1 MKKLAI
7 LLVMAVLALFLAGT
21 VAAGSLSLQLKRT
34 NPGIAGKKSATLIFD
49 VVNTDMDHKM
59 QGFIWCMSP
68 DDATVSSSYG
78 AGTGTGAQ
86 YVSPLFTMD
95 SGPYQSSMTLTVG
108 ADSVGD
114 KNAGCTFKYIP
125 YREKVAGATETTE
138 EFAEEVAIDKGMGKD
153 VGGFIVTYKAYTAAV
168 EDDTETTD
176 VDETAAAT
184 VEIDVEGASKVIEV
198 GKEDTVGT
206 LTVEVTSADDTKS
219 NLKVSGTKIVAQ
231 AGETIKVYQKMN
243 GAEVTTITDMDY
255 RELRLDKSIPFVAD
269 MSDPQ
274 CPEGKPHCNASE
286 VVDIGGMKIPV
297 WAIIVGV
304 LVVILLVA
312 YLLGKTSRS

>member
-1 MKKLAI
+1 MKKLVI
-7 LLVMAVLALFLAGT
+7 LLVMAILLVGT
-21 VAAGSLSLQLKRT
+21 VAAGSLSIQLKRT

-49 VVNTDMDHKM
+49 VVNTDTEHKM

-95 SGPYQSSMTLTVG
+95 KGPYQSSMTLTIG

-125 YREKVAGATETTE
+125 YKETVVGATELKEDFTE
-138 EFAEEVAIDKGMGKD
+138 ETTIDSGQGKN
-153 VGGFIVTYKAYTAAV
+153 VGGFIVTYKAFTAAV
-168 EDDTETTD
+168 EDDTETEE
-176 VDETAAAT
+176 DETAVAT
-184 VEIDVEGASKVIEV
+184 VEVDVEGTAKTIEV
-198 GKEDTVGT
+198 GSSDTVAS
-206 LTVEVTSADDTKS
+206 LTVEVVSAEDAKAT
-219 NLKVSGTKIVAQ
+219 LKVSGTKTVAE
-231 AGETIKVYQKMN
+231 AGETVKVYQKMN
-243 GAEVTTITDMDY
+243 GEEVTVMTDMDY

-269 MSDPQ
+269 MSNPE
-274 CPEGKPHCNASE
+274 CPPDKPHCQASE
-286 VVDIGGMKIPV
+286 VIDVGGMKIPV

-304 LVVILLVA
+304 LLVILLIA